1 MQTRQRPMA
10 RAACCAVL
18 FLGVAVATTAQAA
31 DTPAAETGPW
41 YLHPLSLVG
50 GAARAVGSAADSV
63 WASVSGLFG
72 GSDPYEYL
80 PSQISDDDRRFFSA
94 LDALGLQLSEI
105 KVGGGAFSHSAYRFV
120 AAREPSDVDVERA
133 ERKLDEY
140 RNAVGGLRARAKQH
154 IVRSILDVAGDKGF
168 ILTAVMID
176 LWPWP
181 SVNYEI
187 TARNRP
193 PEVGERRV
201 IDASQQ

>member
-1 MQTRQRPMA
+1 MYTGRHPTA
-10 RAACCAVL
+10 RAACCAAL
-18 FLGVAVATTAQAA
+18 LLGFVVSTTARAA
-31 DTPAAETGPW
+31 DAPAADTGPW
-41 YLHPLSLVG
+41 YLHPLSAVG
-50 GAARAVGSAADSV
+50 GAAKAVGSAADSV
-63 WASVSGLFG
+63 WASITGLFG

-80 PSQISDDDRRFFSA
+80 PSQISDDDRRFFAA
-94 LDALGLQLSEI
+94 LDAIGLQLSEI

-120 AAREPSDVDVERA
+120 AAREPSDVDIERA

-140 RNAVGGLRARAKQH
+140 RGAVGGLRARAKQH
-154 IVRSILDVAGDKGF
+154 IVRSIMDVAGDKGF
-168 ILTAVMID
+168 ILTAVVVD